1 MKLSARDASA
11 YFRKPDPN
19 GAGILI
25 YGGDAM
31 RVALKR
37 QDVIKALVGPNGEE
51 EMRLTRMSGADV
63 RKDPALL
70 GDAIKAQGFFP
81 GPRVAFVEDATE
93 AVAKAIIPVLKDWA
107 QGDAQI
113 IVTAGQLAAKSSL
126 RKLFESH
133 PSAYAA
139 GIYDDPPTR
148 DEIEASLRDAE
159 LNNVGRDAM
168 DLITNLAREM
178 APGDLRQTIEKLG
191 LYMRGETAEVTIAD
205 VEACAPL
212 SNEADLDD
220 ILNVVADL
228 KAAEIGPI
236 LSRLY
241 AQGTQ
246 PVALCIGAMR
256 HFRQLHTVASD
267 PGGAGSG
274 IGRLRP
280 PVFGPR
286 RDRIMRQASTWGRVR
301 LERALGT
308 ITDADLTLRSA
319 NTAPDRALV
328 ERMFIRL
335 AMLGRSRS

>member
-1 MKLSARDASA
+1 MKLSVRDANS

-37 QDVIKALVGPNGEE
+37 QDVIKTLVGPNGEE
-51 EMRLTRMSGADV
+51 EMRLTRMSGADL

-81 GPRVAFVEDATE
+81 GPRVVFVEEVTDVA
-93 AVAKAIIPVLKDWA
+93 AKAIIPALKDWVA
-107 QGDAQI
+107 GDAQVV
-113 IVTAGQLAAKSSL
+113 VTAGQLAAKSSL

-148 DEIEASLRDAE
+148 DEIETALRDAS
-159 LNNVGRDAM
+159 LNNIDRDAM
-168 DLITNLAREM
+168 DLIAALSREM

-191 LYMRGETAEVTIAD
+191 LYMAGETAAVTVSD

-212 SNEADLDD
+212 SNEAALDD
-220 ILNVVADL
+220 ILNAVADL
-228 KAAEIGPI
+228 KATEIGPI

-256 HFRQLHTVASD
+256 HFRQLHVVASD
-267 PGGAGSG
+267 PGGPLAG

-286 RDRIMRQASTWGRVR
+286 RDRIVRQASTWGRFR

-308 ITDADLTLRSA
+308 ITDADLTLRSSS
-319 NTAPDRALV
+319 TAPDRALV

-335 AMLGRSRS
+335 AMLGRSRG

>member
-1 MKLSARDASA
+1 MKLSVREANS
-11 YFRKPDPN
+11 YFKKPDPN

-25 YGGDAM
+25 YGGDLM

-37 QDVIKALVGPNGEE
+37 QDVIKLLIGPKGDE
-51 EMRLTRMSGADV
+51 EMRLTRMSGADL
-63 RKDPALL
+63 RKDPSLL
-70 GDAIKAQGFFP
+70 GDSIKSQGFFP
-81 GPRVAFVEDATE
+81 GPRIVFVEEVTDVA
-93 AVAKAIIPVLKDWA
+93 AKAIIPALKNWVA
-107 QGDAQI
+107 GDAQI
-113 IVTAGQLAAKSSL
+113 VVTAGQLAAKSSL

-148 DEIEASLRDAE
+148 DEIETALRDAD
-159 LNNVGRDAM
+159 LHNIDRDGM
-168 DLITNLAREM
+168 DLIISLSREM
-178 APGDLRQTIEKLG
+178 APGDLRQTIEKLS
-191 LYMRGETAEVTIAD
+191 LYMASVTSEVTVSH

-220 ILNVVADL
+220 VLNAVADL
-228 KAAEIGPI
+228 KATEISLI

-256 HFRQLHTVASD
+256 HFRQLHIVASD
-267 PGGAGSG
+267 PGGPSAG

-286 RDRIMRQASTWGRVR
+286 RDRILRQASTWRR
-301 LERALGT
+301 FKLERALET
-308 ITDADLTLRSA
+308 ITDADLTLRST

>member
-1 MKLSARDASA
+1 MKLSARDATA

-51 EMRLTRMSGADV
+51 EMRLTRMSGADL

-93 AVAKAIIPVLKDWA
+93 AVGKAIIPALKDW
-107 QGDAQI
+107 QKGDAQI
-113 IVTAGQLAAKSSL
+113 IVTAGQLAAKSAL

-139 GIYDDPPTR
+139 GIYDDPPSR
-148 DEIEASLRDAE
+148 DEVEHSLRDAG
-159 LNNVGRDAM
+159 LTAVSRDAM
-168 DLITNLAREM
+168 DLVVALSREL

-191 LYMRGETAEVTIAD
+191 LYMIGETAEVTVAD
-205 VEACAPL
+205 VEACAPV

-286 RDRIMRQASTWGRVR
+286 RDRIMRQASAWGRVN
-301 LERALGT
+301 LEDALGT

-319 NTAPDRALV
+319 HTAPDRALV

-335 AMLGRSRS
+335 AMLGRRRP

>member
-1 MKLSARDASA
+1 MKLSARDAA
-11 YFRKPDPN
+11 NYFRKPNPK

-51 EMRLTRMSGADV
+51 EMRLTRMTGAEL

-81 GPRVAFVEDATE
+81 GPRVAFIEEAGDSVTKALTPALADWVE
-93 AVAKAIIPVLKDWA
+93 
-107 QGDAQI
+107 GDAQI
-113 IVTAGQLAAKSSL
+113 VVTAGQLNARSSL
-126 RKLFESH
+126 RKLFEGHS
-133 PSAYAA
+133 SAYAA
-139 GIYDDPPTR
+139 GVYDDPPTR
-148 DEIEASLRDAE
+148 DEIEGSLRDAG
-159 LNNVGRDAM
+159 LANVGPDAM
-168 DLITNLAREM
+168 DLITSLAREM

-191 LYMRGETAEVTIAD
+191 LYLTGETAVVSVAD

-228 KAAEIGPI
+228 KAAEIGPV

-246 PVALCIGAMR
+246 PVALCIGALR

-267 PGGAGSG
+267 PGGASAG

-280 PVFGPR
+280 PAFGER
-286 RDRIMRQASTWGRVR
+286 RDRIMRQASNWGRIN
-301 LERALGT
+301 LEDALGT
-308 ITDADLTLRSA
+308 ITDTDLTLRSA
-319 NTAPDRALV
+319 HSAPDRALV

-335 AMLGRSRS
+335 AMLGRRRG

>member
-1 MKLSARDASA
+1 MKLSARDAAA
-11 YFRKPDPN
+11 YFRNPDPKA
-19 GAGILI
+19 AGILI

-37 QDVIKALVGPNGEE
+37 QDVIKALVGPQGED
-51 EMRLTRMSGADV
+51 EMRLTRMSGADL
-63 RKDPALL
+63 RKDPAML

-81 GPRVAFVEDATE
+81 GPRVAFVEDATDTIT
-93 AVAKAIIPVLKDWA
+93 KAIIPAMTDWSE
-107 QGDAQI
+107 GDAQV
-113 IVTAGQLAAKSSL
+113 IVTAGQLNARSSL
-126 RKLFESH
+126 RKLFEGH
-133 PSAYAA
+133 PRAYAA

-148 DEIEASLRDAE
+148 DEIESHLQTAGLT
-159 LNNVGRDAM
+159 NVSPDAM
-168 DLITNLAREM
+168 NLITAYSREM

-191 LYMRGETAEVTIAD
+191 LYMMNQSDAVTVED
-205 VEACAPL
+205 VDACAPM

-228 KAAEIGPI
+228 KTNEIGPI

-256 HFRQLHTVASD
+256 HFRQLHAVASD
-267 PGGAGSG
+267 AGGPASG
-274 IGRLRP
+274 IGRVRP

-286 RDRIMRQASTWGRVR
+286 RDRMLRQASNWGRIN
-301 LERALGT
+301 LESALEA
-308 ITDADLTLRSA
+308 ITETDLTLRSA
-319 NTAPDRALV
+319 HTAPDRALV

-335 AMLGRSRS
+335 AMLGRRRA

>member
-1 MKLSARDASA
+1 MKLSARDAVG
-11 YFRKPDPN
+11 YFRKPNPK

-51 EMRLTRMSGADV
+51 EMRLTRMTGAEL

-81 GPRVAFVEDATE
+81 GPRVAFIEE
-93 AVAKAIIPVLKDWA
+93 AGDSVAKALTPALADWVE
-107 QGDAQI
+107 GDAQI
-113 IVTAGQLAAKSSL
+113 VVTAGQLNARSSL
-126 RKLFESH
+126 RKLFEGH

-139 GIYDDPPTR
+139 GVYDDPPTR
-148 DEIEASLRDAE
+148 DEIESSLRDAG
-159 LNNVGRDAM
+159 LLNVGRDAM
-168 DLITNLAREM
+168 DLVTSLAREM

-191 LYMRGETAEVTIAD
+191 LYMTGETGEVSVAD

-220 ILNVVADL
+220 ILNVVTDL
-228 KAAEIGPI
+228 KAAEIGPV

-246 PVALCIGAMR
+246 PVALCIGALR

-267 PGGAGSG
+267 PGGTGAG

-286 RDRIMRQASTWGRVR
+286 RDRILRQASNWGRIN
-301 LERALGT
+301 LEDALGT
-308 ITDADLTLRSA
+308 ITDTDLTLRSA
-319 NTAPDRALV
+319 HSAPDRALV

-335 AMLGRSRS
+335 AMLGRRKG

>member
-1 MKLSARDASA
+1 MKLSARDAAA

-51 EMRLTRMSGADV
+51 EMRLTRMSGADL

-81 GPRVAFVEDATE
+81 GPRVAFVEEATE
-93 AVAKAIIPVLKDWA
+93 AVAKAIIPALKDWS

-159 LNNVGRDAM
+159 LTNVSKDAM
-168 DLITNLAREM
+168 DLITVLAREM

-191 LYMRGETAEVTIAD
+191 LYMRGETSEVTIAD

-220 ILNVVADL
+220 ILNIVADL

-286 RDRIMRQASTWGRVR
+286 RDRIMRQASSWGRIK

-335 AMLGRSRS
+335 AMLGRNRS

>member
-1 MKLSARDASA
+1 MKLSVRDASS
-11 YFRKPDPN
+11 YFKKPDPN

-25 YGGDAM
+25 YGGDLM

-37 QDVIKALVGPNGEE
+37 QDVIKILIGPKGDE
-51 EMRLTRMSGADV
+51 EMRLTRMSGADL
-63 RKDPALL
+63 RKDPSLL
-70 GDAIKAQGFFP
+70 CDSIKSLGFFP
-81 GPRVAFVEDATE
+81 GPRVVFVEEVTDVA
-93 AVAKAIIPVLKDWA
+93 AKAIIPALKNWVA
-107 QGDAQI
+107 GDAQI
-113 IVTAGQLAAKSSL
+113 VVTAGQLTAKSSL

-148 DEIEASLRDAE
+148 DEVETALQDAGLHSIERD
-159 LNNVGRDAM
+159 GM
-168 DLITNLAREM
+168 DLITSLSREM
-178 APGDLRQTIEKLG
+178 APGDLRQTIEKLR
-191 LYMRGETAEVTIAD
+191 LYMASETSEVTVTD

-212 SNEADLDD
+212 SNEAGLDD

-228 KAAEIGPI
+228 KATEIGPI

-246 PVALCIGAMR
+246 PVTLCIGAMR
-256 HFRQLHTVASD
+256 HFRQLHIVASD
-267 PGGAGSG
+267 PGGPSAG

-286 RDRIMRQASTWGRVR
+286 RDRIVRQASMWGRFK
-301 LERALGT
+301 LERAIGT
-308 ITDADLTLRSA
+308 ITDADLTLRSQ

-335 AMLGRSRS
+335 AMMGRGRS

>member
-1 MKLSARDASA
+1 MKLSARDANA
-11 YFRKPDPN
+11 YFRKPDPK

-25 YGGDAM
+25 FGGDAM

-37 QDVIKALVGPNGEE
+37 QEVIKALVGAQGEE
-51 EMRLTRMSGADV
+51 EMRLTRMSGADL
-63 RKDPALL
+63 RKDPAKLI
-70 GDAIKAQGFFP
+70 DAIKAQGFFP
-81 GPRVAFVEDATE
+81 GPRVAFVEDATDGI
-93 AVAKAIIPVLKDWA
+93 AKLVTPALADWA
-107 QGDAQI
+107 EGDAQI
-113 IVTAGQLAAKSSL
+113 VITAGQLNARSAL
-126 RKLFESH
+126 RKLFEGH

-139 GIYDDPPTR
+139 GVYDDPPSR
-148 DEIEASLRDAE
+148 DEIETSLRAAG
-159 LNNVGRDAM
+159 LTAIGNDAM
-168 DLITNLAREM
+168 NLIVSLSREM
-178 APGDLRQTIEKLG
+178 APGDLRQTVEKLG
-191 LYMRGETAEVTIAD
+191 LYKIGDDSEVTVAD

-267 PGGAGSG
+267 PGGAAAG

-286 RDRIMRQASTWGRVR
+286 RDRMVRQASNWGRIN
-301 LERALGT
+301 LESALAT
-308 ITDADLTLRSA
+308 ITEADLTLRSA
-319 NTAPDRALV
+319 NTAPERALV

-335 AMLGRSRS
+335 AMLGRRRG